1 MCSLPGH
8 KVKPV
13 IQRRLDSLKAFRFRR
28 YVLSELVWW
37 ASCEGIQSL
46 GRTFLFINP

>member
-37 ASCEGIQSL
+37 ASCEAY
-46 GRTFLFINP
+46 RVWAALFCL